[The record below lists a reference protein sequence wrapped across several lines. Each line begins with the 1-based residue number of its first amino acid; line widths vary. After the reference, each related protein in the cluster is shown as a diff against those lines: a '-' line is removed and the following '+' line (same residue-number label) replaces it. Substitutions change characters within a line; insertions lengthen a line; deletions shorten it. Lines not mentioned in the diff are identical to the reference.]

1 VHSDE
6 LAVVDIATGR
16 VQRRLKPVRLNEKK
30 KRKILIFF
38 IFFFF
43 AQQMGTIAA
52 TCLLNGDREL
62 MVAFDNQLIQHW
74 LLSNEE
80 NAVVDSVLRSWKAHD
95 APVRVV
101 LGDTSS
107 QLLASSGA
115 DRTVMVRDIAREH
128 FTHVL
133 RGHVYPVIALAFHPD
148 PQRHMLLSGDE
159 GGVVYRWNLLDRKG
173 VPTEAH
179 TTAVTAIAIT
189 PDGKRA
195 VSISRDT
202 VLCVWDLDKF
212 GVVRNVATN
221 ERLEGL
227 AILPDNF
234 AATAG
239 ERGFVRV
246 WDLKK
251 GGELRVRDG
260 GGLGELTSLTAS
272 RDGSTLLATTSDLT
286 FARFAVGARG
296 AVQRERILIG
306 DYDAIIDGCFLDG
319 DRVAIACNSNLV
331 RLIDLRTQTCTMLA
345 GHTDLALALAV
356 GGGGTRL
363 VTCAKDRSLRVYQ
376 IASDR
381 APRCIAVC
389 EGHTESVGA
398 VACTSATRGS
408 EAFVISGS
416 RDTTLK
422 VWHVGDPTDELPD
435 GADDV
440 DDDGLVVRDDSRGN
454 EPARPRAVT
463 TRSAHDKEINCVA
476 VSPDDKLV
484 ASGSQDRTIRLWR
497 LPRLDAVAQLIGHRR
512 GVWSVR
518 FAPRE
523 KLLVSASGDK
533 SLRLWSLADNT
544 CVRTFEGHATP
555 VLRVAF
561 ISAGNQLLSTSS
573 DGVLKLWNVADASC
587 VNTFDGHDSRP
598 WALAERHD
606 GAQVLTGGEDG
617 VLLLWRDRSAI
628 DMAEAATKRAERV
641 LGEQSLLNHE
651 RRGELGSALALAI
664 SLDMATRAR
673 SIVNRMI
680 DDGAAEVPL
689 DAATTP
695 DSADAAPPSAL
706 VQCVSELS
714 DEHLVRLLNYV
725 RDWHATTR
733 VATAGVRVLR
743 AVLLARTP
751 DQLLAFPDTRTAL
764 AALLPYAARH
774 RRRAAQLAQ
783 RAELIGY
790 VASVAGAGSVYGA
803 LSVGGE
809 NEQEALA
816 IVNDDVLAGQE
827 EERAAEL
834 HAKKRARVGGQ

>member
-1 VHSDE
+1 MLGPIS
-6 LAVVDIATGR
+6 
-16 VQRRLKPVRLNEKK
+16 
-30 KRKILIFF
+30 
-38 IFFFF
+38 
-43 AQQMGTIAA
+43 A
-52 TCLLNGDREL
+52 TCLLNDDREL
-62 MVAFDNQLIQHW
+62 VVAFDNQMTQQW
-74 LLSNEE
+74 LLSN
-80 NAVVDSVLRSWKAHD
+80 ADDATDTMMRAWKAHD

-101 LGDTSS
+101 VGDTSS
-107 QLLASSGA
+107 QLVASSGA
-115 DRTVMVRDIAREH
+115 DRTVLVRDVAREH

-133 RGHVYPVIALAFHPD
+133 RGHVYPVISLAFHPD
-148 PQRHMLLSGDE
+148 PQRHLLLSGDE

-179 TTAVTAIAIT
+179 TSAVTGIAIT

-195 VSISRDT
+195 VSVSRDT
-202 VLCVWDLDKF
+202 VLCVWDLATF
-212 GVVRNVATN
+212 AVVRSVATN
-221 ERLEGL
+221 ERIEGL

-246 WDLKK
+246 WNLKQ

-260 GGLGELTSLTAS
+260 GGLGELTSLAVS
-272 RDGSTLLATTSDLT
+272 RDGSTLIAPTSDLT
-286 FARFAVGARG
+286 FARFKVGARG
-296 AVQRERILIG
+296 AVERDRILIG

-319 DRVAIACNSNLV
+319 DRVAVACNSNLV
-331 RLIDLRTQTCTMLA
+331 RLVDLRTQTCTMLT
-345 GHTDLALALAV
+345 GHTDLAMALAV

-363 VTCAKDRSLRVYQ
+363 VTCAKDHTLRVYR
-376 IASDR
+376 IANGR
-381 APRCIAVC
+381 APRCVAVC
-389 EGHTESVGA
+389 AGHTESVGA
-398 VACTSATRGS
+398 VACTNATRG
-408 EAFVISGS
+408 EDAYVISGS

-422 VWHVGDPTDELPD
+422 VWRIDDPANELPD
-435 GADDV
+435 GADDA
-440 DDDGLVVRDDSRGN
+440 DDDGLVVRDGSRGN
-454 EPARPRAVT
+454 EPAQPRAVT

-484 ASGSQDRTIRLWR
+484 ASGSQDRNIRLWR

-512 GVWSVR
+512 GVWSLR

-533 SLRLWSLADNT
+533 SLRLWSLTDYT
-544 CVRTFEGHATP
+544 CVRTFEGHAAP
-555 VLRVAF
+555 VLRVMF

-573 DGVLKLWNVADASC
+573 DGVLKLWNVADAAC
-587 VNTFDGHDSRP
+587 VNTFDGHDARP

-617 VLLLWRDRSAI
+617 VLLLWRDRSAL
-628 DMAEAATKRAERV
+628 DTAEAATKRAERV

-651 RRGELGSALALAI
+651 RRGELASALTLAI
-664 SLDMATRAR
+664 SLDIASRAR
-673 SIVNRMI
+673 SIVHRML
-680 DDGAAEVPL
+680 DEGAADVPL
-689 DAATTP
+689 DSP
-695 DSADAAPPSAL
+695 DDDNAPPPSAL
-706 VQCVSELS
+706 VQCVSSLN
-714 DEHLVRLLNYV
+714 DEQLVRLLNYV

-751 DQLLAFPDTRTAL
+751 EQLLAFPDTRTAL

-783 RAELIGY
+783 RAQLIGY

-803 LSVGGE
+803 LNSAGE
-809 NEQEALA
+809 QALTIA
-816 IVNDDVLAGQE
+816 NDDVLAGQAE
-827 EERAAEL
+827 EERADE
-834 HAKKRARVGGQ
+834 HVTKRARVGGQ